1 MESSIKSRDK
11 VAPLLSSLAEFT
23 EQREQE
29 ALSASLGQ
37 AIRNLTDAKSV
48 TWFRLLTSAAEPI
61 LQPCAIW
68 QKGASTPANKDLPP
82 AVALSSMPD
91 FEKSLLSRQ
100 ITRSE
105 SRTDNTVDLVLPLSG
120 DRKTVE
126 AFYLV
131 KGIQTSEMTDHVLPL
146 LLDIYHNFLDLLRDN
161 QHDLLTGLLNRKTFD
176 NRIGS
181 VLAKLPHARHRKTD
195 QLPERYCLAI
205 LDIDHFK
212 RINDN
217 FGHLYGDEVLLT
229 LSNMMKESF
238 REGDALFR
246 FGGEEFVILLK
257 NIDTEQAHLIVDRFR
272 ISVESKV
279 FPQIGRVTVSGGL
292 TAIQPDELPPQ
303 IIDRADRALYF
314 AKSNGRN
321 QVCIYE
327 TLIGQGR
334 LTAPEVKPGSIELF

>member
-1 MESSIKSRDK
+1 MDPSMKPRDK

-23 EQREQE
+23 EQREQD
-29 ALSASLGQ
+29 ALIASLGQ
-37 AIRNLTDAKSV
+37 AIRNLTDAQAV
-48 TWFRLLTSAAEPI
+48 TWYRLLPTPTAPL

-68 QKGASTPANKDLPP
+68 RRDAAAPKGLPP
-82 AVALSSMPD
+82 AVTLDSMPG
-91 FEKSLLSRQ
+91 FEQSSISLQ
-100 ITRSE
+100 ITRTE
-105 SRTDNTVDLVLPLSG
+105 SRADNTVDLILQLSE
-120 DRKTVE
+120 DRQTVE

-131 KGIQTSEMTDHVLPL
+131 EGICTNEITDHVLPL
-146 LLDIYHNFLDLLRDN
+146 LLDIYHNFLDLLHDN
-161 QHDLLTGLLNRKTFD
+161 QHDLLTGLLNRKTFN
-176 NRIGS
+176 NRIGA
-181 VLAKLPHARHRKTD
+181 VLARLPHGLRKTD
-195 QLPERYCLAI
+195 QTAERYCLAI

-217 FGHLYGDEVLLT
+217 FGHLYGDEVLLM

-257 NIDTEQAHLIVDRFR
+257 DVDTTQAHQIVDRFR
-272 ISVESKV
+272 VTVESKA
-279 FPQIGRVTVSGGL
+279 FPQVGRVTVSVGL

-314 AKSNGRN
+314 AKGNGRN

-327 TLIGQGR
+327 TLVKEGH
-334 LTAPEVKPGSIELF
+334 LTAPEVSLGSIELF